1 MEGYQSITDTA
12 RKLNNSVEGDD
23 IDKGQQRDL
32 GILRAPRK
40 LIYIFNSGR
49 LTVDEKHKNFNF
61 IPHPLLPYGIA

>member
-1 MEGYQSITDTA
+1 MEGYQSITDTD
-12 RKLNNSVEGDD
+12 RNLNNSVEGDD

-49 LTVDEKHKNFNF
+49 LTVD
-61 IPHPLLPYGIA
+61 